1 MDYEELLDLVF
12 PEEINWKRFK
22 ISKTEKIKS
31 NSLKPY
37 KWIITFYIEEKN
49 ITPKPLKDDN
59 GDYVDTWNKIIS
71 KWFYPEKTIND
82 FPLRNYIAKI
92 ILKKR
97 RWIDKNTN
105 KQITSDLFLEY
116 SWTSNTKDL
125 MCFLKWN
132 SRQFSFK
139 YIN

>member
-1 MDYEELLDLVF
+1 MDYQDLLDLVF
-12 PEEINWKRFK
+12 PEEINWERFQ
-22 ISKTEKIKS
+22 ISKTEKIES

-37 KWIITFYIEEKN
+37 KWTIVFYIEEKN
-49 ITPKPLKDDN
+49 IIPNDLEWYSNLDQ
-59 GDYVDTWNKIIS
+59 VVS

-92 ILKKR
+92 VIKKR
-97 RWIDKNTN
+97 RWVNRSTWIYLTTDIK
-105 KQITSDLFLEY
+105 LEY

-132 SRQFSFK
+132 SR
-139 YIN
+139 